1 VGGPLITRRCFTPRP
16 LLGLL
21 VVTLA
26 IGCSSSETPDAKGGA
41 AKLHLVMVPKAT
53 QATFWNSVR
62 SGAERAAREFDV
74 DLTWKG
80 PSRDNDSSEQKKV
93 LQQFTNE
100 GIDGILL
107 APVDSV
113 ALAPDA
119 QIAMSKDI
127 PVLIFDSAIDGEVG
141 TDFISFVATDS
152 SAAGRLGGKHLMEL
166 VGKGGKTVL
175 FRHMEGHAS
184 TQAREQGALDEMHAA
199 DADVLVE
206 NRYSGETSVEAM
218 KTALNMIDQI
228 READGI
234 FASNQTSAEGLLL
247 ALRQT
252 NLAGKIKFVG
262 FDSSPLLVDGLKN
275 GEIAALVVQDPVD
288 MGYKSVKLM
297 VEYLKDK
304 DAKIAAVVNTGA
316 HLVTAENMDE
326 PEIAA
331 LLK

>member
-1 VGGPLITRRCFTPRP
+1 MLITRRFSAPWAA
-16 LLGLL
+16 LGLL
-21 VVTLA
+21 ALVVA
-26 IGCSSSETPDAKGGA
+26 SGCASGEDPKAGDDDG
-41 AKLHLVMVPKAT
+41 KLHLVMIPKAT

-62 SGAERAAREFDV
+62 KGADRAAEEFEV

-107 APVDSV
+107 APADSV

-127 PVLIFDSAIDGEVG
+127 PVLIFDSAIDGKVG

-166 VGKGGKTVL
+166 VCKGGKTVL

-184 TQAREQGALDEMHAA
+184 TRAREQGALDEMKAA
-199 DADVLVE
+199 EADVLVE

-252 NLAGKIKFVG
+252 NLAGKVKFVG
-262 FDSSPLLVDGLKN
+262 FDSSPLLVDGLRD

-288 MGYKSVKLM
+288 MGYQSVKLM

-304 DAKIAAVVNTGA
+304 DAKIAEVVNTGV
-316 HLVTAENMDE
+316 HLVTLENMDE